1 MAAAKRPRPAPAPA
15 PSSSFQSY
23 DDDIQEVVPVK
34 SEPGTAAAA
43 PATHYEEAP
52 GQEHQVALEEQYDES
67 YDYGQYGE
75 AGYDDGSGMIDPNTG
90 MPIQAADGNKDLASS
105 MMSSFMSDGGVMWRC
120 NECHYVSKNKF
131 NVLEHI
137 DAKHIVSQGIT
148 CSICYKI
155 CSN

>member
-34 SEPGTAAAA
+34 SEPGTAATAQ
-43 PATHYEEAP
+43 ATHYEAAA

-90 MPIQAADGNKDLASS
+90 MPIQAADGNKDFDLSE
-105 MMSSFMSDGGVMWRC
+105 FMFKDDFGSWC
-120 NECHYVSKNKF
+120 CTACE
-131 NVLEHI
+131 
-137 DAKHIVSQGIT
+137 
-148 CSICYKI
+148 YK
-155 CSN
+155 S